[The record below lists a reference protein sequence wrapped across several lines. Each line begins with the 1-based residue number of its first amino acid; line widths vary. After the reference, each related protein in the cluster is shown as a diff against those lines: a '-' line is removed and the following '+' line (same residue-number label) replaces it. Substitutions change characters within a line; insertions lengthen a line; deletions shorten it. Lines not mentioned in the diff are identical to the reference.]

1 MIDEPTL
8 SDFFHILDMA
18 VMERMDDGSF
28 QLIGGLPDCLTH
40 FFPETLRGEKGF
52 RPDEKFPFLEN
63 FLFDAEDCWADGSTE
78 KLKSGP
84 WTETDLLGNDYEF
97 EAVAISS
104 GKKKL
109 LLIEPARYS
118 YEEKQTFIQKSRE
131 LSLAYHRL
139 EKTEAE
145 LKKAKEVAE
154 DANRKIISSIQYAHI
169 IQRSLLSNPENIKTF
184 LPDSFFI
191 WRPRDIVGGDFIFM
205 DYLADGLLIAVIDC
219 TGHGVPGAFM
229 TMIVSFGLRKII
241 KDEGCYD
248 PARIL
253 KRLSFLV
260 KTTLQQDTEFALSDD
275 GLDAAICFID
285 GQWPVVSGQ
294 LPNGQPPTDN
304 KQPTTNNPQLT
315 FAGAKLPLFYFYN
328 DKVTVI
334 KGDRQ
339 SIGYKRSDLKFDF
352 TNHTVPIRNGIS
364 FYMASDG
371 FTDQLDRED
380 RRRFGTRRFRKL
392 ITSYARLPFE
402 KQRDIFLRAFHE
414 HKGENE
420 VQDDVTVVGFGFR
433 EI

>member
-8 SDFFHILDMA
+8 SDFFHVLDMA

-28 QLIGGLPDCLTH
+28 QLIGGLPDCLKH
-40 FFPETLRGEKGF
+40 FFPETLWGEKGF

-97 EAVAISS
+97 EAVAVSA
-104 GKKKL
+104 GKRKL

-118 YEEKQTFIQKSRE
+118 YEEKQSVIQKSRE

-139 EKTEAE
+139 EQAEAE
-145 LKKAKEVAE
+145 LKKAKETAE
-154 DANRKIISSIQYAHI
+154 SANRKIISSIQYAKM
-169 IQRSLLSNPENIKTF
+169 IQRSLLPNPENIMSF

-191 WRPRDIVGGDFIFM
+191 WKPRDIVGGDFIFM
-205 DYLADGLLIAVIDC
+205 DYVAGGLIIAVIDC

-241 KDEGCYD
+241 KDEGYHD

-253 KRLSFLV
+253 KRLSFIV
-260 KTTLQQDTEFALSDD
+260 KTTLQQDTNYALSDD
-275 GLDAAICFID
+275 GLDAAVCFIS
-285 GQWPVVSGQ
+285 GQSSVVSSQ
-294 LPNGQPPTDN
+294 LPRTTDN
-304 KQPTTNNPQLT
+304 PQRTTNNPQLT
-315 FAGAKLPLFYFYN
+315 FAGARLPLFYFY
-328 DKVTVI
+328 DDEVTVI

-339 SIGYKRSDLKFDF
+339 SIGYKKSDVKFDF
-352 TNHTVPIRNGIS
+352 TNHTVRIRNGIS

-371 FTDQLDRED
+371 FMDQLDRED
-380 RRRFGTRRFRKL
+380 RRRFGTRRFRNL
-392 ITSYARLPFE
+392 IKRYARLPFE
-402 KQRDIFLRAFHE
+402 KQRDIFLRTFHE

-420 VQDDVTVVGFGFR
+420 VQDDVTLVGWRLTVDG
-433 EI
+433 